1 MSDTTSTTIAADP
14 QCCYDHDMKCG
25 KCHDHVDPLDSLS
38 SVIPTILLL
47 LILTIVITVTV
58 CWCYHRRRRRRSR
71 EMAIFTE
78 KGELIVVKDDRKHTE
93 RQEPMVIKLSQL
105 ESRMV
110 YEMLQ
115 CSLHSCLL
123 NIIDDKYYL
132 QLSENNNYSE
142 SNPAKYDSSQ
152 R

>member
-1 MSDTTSTTIAADP
+1 
-14 QCCYDHDMKCG
+14 
-25 KCHDHVDPLDSLS
+25 
-38 SVIPTILLL
+38 
-47 LILTIVITVTV
+47 
-58 CWCYHRRRRRRSR
+58 
-71 EMAIFTE
+71 MAIFTE

-123 NIIDDKYYL
+123 NINTIY
-132 QLSENNNYSE
+132 
-142 SNPAKYDSSQ
+142 SSQ
-152 R
+152 KITITLNQTLQNTIHLKGRINATS